1 MNWKVLILPPPF
13 TMLMAALTNGVIVIG
28 WSEERLDAVQFVM

>member
-1 MNWKVLILPPPF
+1 
-13 TMLMAALTNGVIVIG
+13 MLMVALTNGVIVIG